1 MTKTF
6 LEIGTCDFDTLLP
19 LCRNGWKGY
28 FVEPI
33 AEYALHVIEE
43 CSKINCDASVTC
55 CAISNFDGEVEMW
68 KSLEDGDWKGMSHI
82 CEQKGSTMLAHDAN
96 QHLKKEKIKVPCLK
110 LDTYL
115 DQMNITHLD
124 YLKMD
129 VEGHETDIIEAYSWR
144 VKPTFIKMEHF
155 HIDDINM
162 KKILEEQGYIVYK
175 EQADLYA
182 VM

>member
-1 MTKTF
+1 MSKTF
-6 LEIGTCDFDTLLP
+6 LEIGTCNFDTLVP
-19 LCRNGWKGY
+19 LCNNGWRGY

-33 AEYALHVIEE
+33 EEYALDV
-43 CSKINCDASVTC
+43 SKQLNKTAVANISI

-68 KSLEDGDWKGMSHI
+68 KSLEDGDWKGMSHV
-82 CEQKGSTMLAHDAN
+82 CEQKGEMLFDN
-96 QHLKKEKIKVPCLK
+96 PTNSHLKKEKIKVPCLK

-115 DQMNITHLD
+115 DKMKIDHID
-124 YLKMD
+124 YMKMD

-162 KKILEEQGYIVYK
+162 KRILEEQGYIVYT
-175 EQADLYA
+175 ERSDLYA

>member
-6 LEIGTCDFDTLLP
+6 LEIGTCNFDTLVP
-19 LCRNGWKGY
+19 LCNSGWRGY

-33 AEYALHVIEE
+33 QEYALDV
-43 CSKINCDASVTC
+43 SKQLNDTAVANISI

-68 KSLEDGDWKGMSHI
+68 KSLEEGDWKGMSHI
-82 CEQKGSTMLAHDAN
+82 CEHKGEQLFDSPFN
-96 QHLKKEKIKVPCLK
+96 SHLKKEKIKVPCLK

-115 DQMNITHLD
+115 NKMNIDHLD

-129 VEGHETDIIEAYSWR
+129 VEGHETDIIESYSWR
-144 VKPTFIKMEHF
+144 VKPTFIKMEHM

-162 KKILEEQGYIVYK
+162 RKILEEQGYVVYV
-175 EQADLYA
+175 ERCDIYA
-182 VM
+182 VR